1 MFPMLPHLGQA
12 ALNAPRQQ
20 PTRQGLLGQA
30 RSVVGGL
37 LGGAQD
43 QFRRGQESD
52 EGFNLLRFRPPPG
65 MNQSEMIML
74 AGAGLQDLD
83 PLFGGGRMQ
92 AAQQMIDQRIQGRQA
107 EEQRLAQ
114 MEQFETAVASVLP
127 TLDPDLQ
134 AQLGSNSSP
143 QMLERVQQEQ
153 IRRGRPVAPPTDPT
167 AVREYQL
174 AVEQGFQG
182 SFMDFDA
189 QRRAAS
195 RPQTN
200 INMPIPQREDILSID
215 GDFVTVRDPSSPTG
229 VRRDLIPGSATDLR
243 QRQEEGERTREEET
257 EADRAARRQQDIA
270 RAGGTVIQDLNRAL
284 TILDRT
290 EAQGPLS
297 GPTAGPLSGQFRD
310 VPGTP
315 AFEVRQLVESA
326 LSNVGLDTLQRMRE
340 NSPTG
345 GALGQVPI
353 QQQQRLEQVLGSL
366 DVRQRP
372 EVLRD
377 NLNRVA
383 NIYMDIV
390 FGTPQQLAE
399 MRERGEITPDQFETY
414 SRRAELSFDELGRPR
429 RRQPEQT
436 RPDPLGLRGGR

>member
-1 MFPMLPHLGQA
+1 MIGRFNPAGLLAGRPDVQKQA
-12 ALNAPRQQ
+12 MMAQQQ
-20 PTRQGLLGQA
+20 PTRQGLLGQT
-30 RSVVGGL
+30 RSTIGGL
-37 LGGAQD
+37 LGG
-43 QFRRGQESD
+43 
-52 EGFNLLRFRPPPG
+52 LRDRVEQGSPD
-65 MNQSEMIML
+65 MTWADRAMII
-74 AGAGLQDLD
+74 GAGLRQM
-83 PLFGGGRMQ
+83 GGAGETLMP
-92 AAQQMIDQRIQGRQA
+92 AQQMIDQRIQGRQA

-114 MEQFETAVASVLP
+114 MEQMQAFRATLP
-127 TLDPDLQ
+127 PEQQQMFDMNPEGFMTQMTQ
-134 AQLGSNSSP
+134 A
-143 QMLERVQQEQ
+143 EFR
-153 IRRGRPVAPPTDPT
+153 APPTDPT

-310 VPGTP
+310 APGTP

-399 MRERGEITPDQFETY
+399 MRERSEITPDQFETY

-429 RRQPEQT
+429 PRTDPPP